1 MTNARALID
10 RLAVQEARLRQ
21 TTFLAPCVP
30 GGAVRTGMD
39 RLVYTFAPEPA
50 TFTGWGL
57 FRPVDAARAALV
69 DAARLRQVDAYLRLF
84 PAFRLHLAFPLRP
97 QTWLAFPANASDARQ
112 RTGDARPVPVH
123 LVKRSAAFEPIV
135 ARWDG
140 NAWWFEAED
149 RRSEPRMAAYLRTAF
164 KQETLPKALRYKGL
178 TPEMRT
184 AYALAWQRT
193 AAGRRR
199 RQQARDASRLDD
211 ALRFAGGKLQDF
223 HDRED
228 FWLVEWTT
236 PDGEQH
242 RSAIRKDDLTVLSAG
257 ICLSDQ
263 DQAFD
268 LQSLVSVITDRPDW
282 MH

>member
-1 MTNARALID
+1 MNDARALID
-10 RLAVQEARLRQ
+10 RLAAQEARLRQ

-30 GGAVRTGMD
+30 GGAVRTRMD
-39 RLVYTFAPEPA
+39 GLVYTFTPEPTMFA
-50 TFTGWGL
+50 GWGL
-57 FRPVDAARAALV
+57 FRPLDAARATLV
-69 DAARLRQVDAYLRLF
+69 EAASFRQIDAYLRLF
-84 PAFRLHLAFPLRP
+84 PAFQVRLVFPLRQ
-97 QTWLAFPANASDARQ
+97 QTWLAFPANTSDARQ
-112 RTGDARPVPVH
+112 RTGEARPVPVH
-123 LVKRSAAFEPIV
+123 LVERSAAFEQIV

-140 NAWWFEAED
+140 RAWLFEAGD
-149 RRSEPRMAAYLRTAF
+149 RRADPRLTTYLRTAF
-164 KQETLPKALRYKGL
+164 KQDTTPETLRHKGL

-199 RQQARDASRLDD
+199 RQQARDANRLGD
-211 ALRFAGGKLQDF
+211 ALRFAGGTLQDV

-257 ICLSDQ
+257 ICLSEQ

-268 LQSLVSVITDRPDW
+268 LQSIVSVITDRPDW

>member
-1 MTNARALID
+1 MTDTRALID
-10 RLAVQEARLRQ
+10 RLAAQEARLRQ
-21 TTFLAPCVP
+21 TTFLAPCVLD
-30 GGAVRTGMD
+30 GKVRT
-39 RLVYTFAPEPA
+39 RVKSLVYTFTPEPA
-50 TFTGWGL
+50 SFSGWGL
-57 FRPVDAARAALV
+57 FRPMDVARATLV
-69 DAARLRQVDAYLRLF
+69 EAASFRQIEAYLWLF
-84 PAFRLHLAFPLRP
+84 PAFRLRLAFPLRQ
-97 QTWLAFPANASDARQ
+97 QTWLAFPANTSDAQQ
-112 RTGDARPVPVH
+112 RTGDASPVPVH
-123 LVKRSAAFEPIV
+123 LVERSAAFEQIV

-149 RRSEPRMAAYLRTAF
+149 RRAAPRLAAYLRTAF
-164 KQETLPKALRYKGL
+164 KQETMPDALRHKGL

-199 RQQARDASRLDD
+199 RRQVREANRLND
-211 ALRFAGGKLQDF
+211 ALRFAGGQLQDF
-223 HDRED
+223 HDREG

-242 RSAIRKDDLTVLSAG
+242 RSAIRKNDLTVLSAG